1 MIIKKNAIDFDKIS
15 DLIKEG
21 SIFCYP
27 TDTLYGLGC
36 RYDNKTSIEK
46 IISLK
51 GREKN
56 HFFTLLFKDSKML
69 NNFFSISELE
79 KNIINKFLPGK
90 LSILLTP
97 KDKNMFYNNF
107 IGLDDKVSCR
117 ISSDSFTKEI
127 YNKIDFPIV
136 STSANISGNEN
147 LFNISDII
155 NTFEKSLDFIVDYG
169 DIGYSRGS
177 TILNVNKD
185 SLNLIRDGDI
195 QFETITKE
203 LDYGNN

>member
-107 IGLDDKVSCR
+107 IGVDDKVSCR

>member
-1 MIIKKNAIDFDKIS
+1 
-15 DLIKEG
+15 
-21 SIFCYP
+21 
-27 TDTLYGLGC
+27 
-36 RYDNKTSIEK
+36 
-46 IISLK
+46 
-51 GREKN
+51 
-56 HFFTLLFKDSKML
+56 
-69 NNFFSISELE
+69 
-79 KNIINKFLPGK
+79 
-90 LSILLTP
+90 
-97 KDKNMFYNNF
+97 MFYNNF

-117 ISSDSFTKEI
+117 ISSDNFNKEI

-155 NTFEKSLDFIVDYG
+155 DTFEESLDFIVDYG

-185 SLNLIRDGDI
+185 GLNLIRDGDI

>member
-56 HFFTLLFKDSKML
+56 HFFILLFKDSKML

-97 KDKNMFYNNF
+97 KDKNMFYN
-107 IGLDDKVSCR
+107 IHKMGPISKQPELSEPKSDDSIQQEFDQLSKRPENIENDEDNVDNNKKMDEDEVDEHEQDEEFFSCSVSLL
-117 ISSDSFTKEI
+117 ISFTSE
-127 YNKIDFPIV
+127 
-136 STSANISGNEN
+136 G
-147 LFNISDII
+147 
-155 NTFEKSLDFIVDYG
+155 SLL
-169 DIGYSRGS
+169 S
-177 TILNVNKD
+177 K
-185 SLNLIRDGDI
+185 
-195 QFETITKE
+195 
-203 LDYGNN
+203 

>member
-1 MIIKKNAIDFDKIS
+1 MDFDKIS

>member
-1 MIIKKNAIDFDKIS
+1 LIIKKNAIDFDKIS

>member
-56 HFFTLLFKDSKML
+56 HFFTLLFKDSNML

>member
-155 NTFEKSLDFIVDYG
+155 NTFEIC
-169 DIGYSRGS
+169 
-177 TILNVNKD
+177 
-185 SLNLIRDGDI
+185 
-195 QFETITKE
+195 
-203 LDYGNN
+203 